1 MLVNRLYINYTL
13 YISEKRHSIFPTK
26 GPCHIGQLH
35 VEERKSILFSH
46 PEPNNS
52 KQIKHF
58 NTKPGSWS
66 LLEEKVRHLLELIST
81 GRVSETTSSTGI
93 ETNHLLLTSETQ
105 NYTVAGQAKAQWFT
119 QSCITSTPLYIFGFF
134 SYFPFLFVLFSFPPL
149 SHAPF
154 LFPFVYFSETGSSY
168 VNTQWVT
175 CMGDHCRLD
184 SCVLE

>member
-58 NTKPGSWS
+58 NTKPGSRS

-81 GRVSETTSSTGI
+81 GRVSENASSTGI

-134 SYFPFLFVLFSFPPL
+134 FLIFLFFLSSFFPSSFSSSFPL
-149 SHAPF
+149 SF
-154 LFPFVYFSETGSSY
+154 RLFF
-168 VNTQWVT
+168 
-175 CMGDHCRLD
+175 
-184 SCVLE
+184 